1 MRSVLAIMGGSGV
14 YFAAQ
19 VRERTARAATLH
31 KPMDEEKWGGAAG
44 RARALNSSTAT
55 SSASSGQERGL
66 VADDGAGIMPK
77 KK

>member
-31 KPMDEEKWGGAAG
+31 KPMDEEKWGAAG